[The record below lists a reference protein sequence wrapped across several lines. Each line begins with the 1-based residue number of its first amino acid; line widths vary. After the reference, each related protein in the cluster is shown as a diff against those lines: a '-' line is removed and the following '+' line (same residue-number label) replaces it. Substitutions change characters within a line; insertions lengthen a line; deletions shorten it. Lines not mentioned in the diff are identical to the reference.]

1 MLTLS
6 FQFIQRLGVWV
17 IHCLPN
23 WAVSV
28 KKECACV
35 LSYPSKQSGIHQVD
49 SQKRLK
55 REISFQKPFSNN
67 GSWRRVRNGMEMRQ
81 EGTQRGG
88 RQGLMSEWNIM
99 DDRNRDTPDEKKVG
113 MFMSEISKTCR
124 GTGRTQAPLQAARH
138 LAQFQLVV
146 YTEEWLECVPVVLM
160 ILVRHKRL
168 FSLIQS
174 ILYRGMVIQE

>member
-1 MLTLS
+1 MSGEAEKRQRELEVMLTLS
-6 FQFIQRLGVWV
+6 FQFIQRLGAWV

-28 KKECACV
+28 KKGSAYV

-49 SQKRLK
+49 SQKKLK

-67 GSWRRVRNGMEMRQ
+67 GSWGRVRNGMEMRQ

-99 DDRNRDTPDEKKVG
+99 DDRNCDTPDGKNRHVHVRDL
-113 MFMSEISKTCR
+113 TD
-124 GTGRTQAPLQAARH
+124 LQRH
-138 LAQFQLVV
+138 RQDTSHLS
-146 YTEEWLECVPVVLM
+146 
-160 ILVRHKRL
+160 
-168 FSLIQS
+168 SLID
-174 ILYRGMVIQE
+174 IQWENSREGNTSQRWQVSA

>member
-28 KKECACV
+28 KKESACV
-35 LSYPSKQSGIHQVD
+35 LSYPSKQSGIHQDD

-99 DDRNRDTPDEKKVG
+99 DDRNRDTPDEKKRRHVHVRDLKDLQRHRQDTG
-113 MFMSEISKTCR
+113 SFASCSPLRPVPISCLYWGVT
-124 GTGRTQAPLQAARH
+124 
-138 LAQFQLVV
+138 V
-146 YTEEWLECVPVVLM
+146 ECVPVVLM

-168 FSLIQS
+168 FSLI
-174 ILYRGMVIQE
+174 